1 MDATL
6 QEVLTLGGAPLLRAA
21 FIIAAIVSIIVNY
34 EKVVDMNGSGQRW
47 HGVQSITILIIA
59 AYMVCIII
67 RYLMIQIDAITISG
81 IDFS

>member
-21 FIIAAIVSIIVNY
+21 FIIAAIVTIIVNY
-34 EKVVDMNGSGQRW
+34 EKVIDMNGSGQRMQ
-47 HGVQSITILIIA
+47 GIQSITILIIA
-59 AYMVCIII
+59 AYMICIII
-67 RYLMIQIDAITISG
+67 RYLMTQIESITISG